1 MVSSDI
7 PDADPSSV
15 FFYRDTSCKA
25 VASSLGSRTRFDRRD
40 GAQYDPPLLLAL
52 TFLLARTLYKVDC
65 LARTAFSLFAI
76 GCCSRARKSWLCR
89 WREAWYGIR
98 SRCDE

>member
-25 VASSLGSRTRFDRRD
+25 VASSLGSRMRSGYHD
-40 GAQYDPPLLLAL
+40 GAQYDPPQLLAL
-52 TFLLARTLYKVDC
+52 TGFGFHIVCTKG
-65 LARTAFSLFAI
+65 S
-76 GCCSRARKSWLCR
+76 
-89 WREAWYGIR
+89 
-98 SRCDE
+98 